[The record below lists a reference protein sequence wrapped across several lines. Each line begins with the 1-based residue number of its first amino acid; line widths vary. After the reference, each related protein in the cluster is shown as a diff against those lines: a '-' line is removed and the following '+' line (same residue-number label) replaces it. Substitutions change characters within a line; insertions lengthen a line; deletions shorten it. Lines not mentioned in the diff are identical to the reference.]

1 MSLFRIGLL
10 LLAVNGWGQ
19 MTPESSLLAPEIS
32 NLQLSPDGKD
42 VLFVVGTADLNANT
56 TRHRLMRTSVDGGAV
71 TPVTGIPDDVAD
83 VRWAPDSKRFAY
95 IAGKAIWVRDV
106 TADNSTEICKYD
118 HSNAFLSKEG
128 NVLSWSPDG
137 TQLAFAGTTEP
148 APGSADPEVID
159 RIQYKARTALSDNRR
174 THIYLVP
181 VAGGTPR
188 MLTSGEFDEHSID
201 WGGDGKE
208 IFFLSNHEHDPD
220 ARLNYDVFAVDVT
233 SGRVRQLTRTAG
245 VELNPVVSPDG
256 KWIACSATSRAVT
269 TIDSVAEDSH
279 IRLIPSAGG
288 NGRDVN
294 ASLDRRSSSPQ
305 WSADGKAIYYLAAD
319 HGKVLIYSV
328 PATGGASR
336 PLFDK
341 KVQVTAFSGSGSQ
354 LIYVMSDPTHPAEV
368 YSGEGQM
375 THLNPYANTT
385 FSAPQ
390 EIAYRSFDGTE
401 VEGWLYPALSA
412 GGQRVPMIL
421 SIHGGPHGQFG
432 YAFSASTQLNAAR
445 GYATLT
451 INPRGSSGYGQKF
464 ADGTIGDW
472 GGGDY
477 KDLMAGID
485 YVLTHHP
492 EIDADRLGVTG
503 SSYGGYMTNWIVTQ
517 TNRFK
522 SAVAVSSLSN
532 LISFYATSL
541 YQDLIHAE
549 FNGFPWDDHHFALLW
564 KESPLAHVA
573 NVTTPTLLL
582 HGESDNDVH
591 ITQAEEMF
599 TALRQRGVTAEMVRY
614 PREGHGF
621 REPKHVLDSRVRVL
635 EWMDRFLK
643 ADLHAA
649 K

>member
-1 MSLFRIGLL
+1 
-10 LLAVNGWGQ
+10 
-19 MTPESSLLAPEIS
+19 
-32 NLQLSPDGKD
+32 
-42 VLFVVGTADLNANT
+42 
-56 TRHRLMRTSVDGGAV
+56 
-71 TPVTGIPDDVAD
+71 
-83 VRWAPDSKRFAY
+83 
-95 IAGKAIWVRDV
+95 
-106 TADNSTEICKYD
+106 
-118 HSNAFLSKEG
+118 
-128 NVLSWSPDG
+128 
-137 TQLAFAGTTEP
+137 
-148 APGSADPEVID
+148 
-159 RIQYKARTALSDNRR
+159 
-174 THIYLVP
+174 
-181 VAGGTPR
+181 
-188 MLTSGEFDEHSID
+188 
-201 WGGDGKE
+201 
-208 IFFLSNHEHDPD
+208 
-220 ARLNYDVFAVDVT
+220 
-233 SGRVRQLTRTAG
+233 
-245 VELNPVVSPDG
+245 
-256 KWIACSATSRAVT
+256 VT
-269 TIDSVAEDSH
+269 TIDSVAEDTH
-279 IRLIPSAGG
+279 IRVIPSAGG

-328 PATGGASR
+328 PAKGGASR

-341 KVQVTAFSGSGSQ
+341 KAQVTAFSASESQ
-354 LIYVMSDPTHPAEV
+354 FVYIMSDPIHPAEI
-368 YSGEGQM
+368 YSRETPL
-375 THLNPYANTT
+375 THLNPFGDTRL
-385 FSAPQ
+385 SAPEDISYQ
-390 EIAYRSFDGTE
+390 SFDGTK
-401 VEGWLYPALSA
+401 VEGWLYPALNA
-412 GGQRVPMIL
+412 GERVPMIL

-432 YAFSASTQLNAAR
+432 YAFSAPTQLNAAR

-485 YVLTHHP
+485 YVLAHHP
-492 EIDADRLGVTG
+492 EIDPGRLGVTG

-549 FNGFPWDDHHFALLW
+549 FGGFPWDDHHFALLW

-573 NVTTPTLLL
+573 NVKTPTLLL

-621 REPKHVLDSRVRVL
+621 HEPRHVLDSRVRIL
-635 EWMDRFLK
+635 EWMDRFLN
-643 ADLHAA
+643 AHPNGA